1 MRQPEAVTFGGSG
14 LDRAAHLRGDAAAI
28 EAMRL
33 SPRAR
38 FILAWRGKVL
48 IAAGALVRLGADH
61 PVVQDAAEA
70 ALFLG
75 RDVGGPVFCADV
87 SDWDPAQD
95 GEALPDG
102 SFFDMTLQRH
112 PLVPDAEGFADL
124 KACMTQLSARDAE
137 LAAMARG
144 LLSWH
149 RTHRFCARCGA
160 PSTVAQA
167 GWQRFCPACDAR
179 HFPRTDPVVIMLV
192 TRGNRALLGRGL
204 SWPEGMFS
212 CLAGFM
218 EPGETIEAAVRREV
232 AEETG
237 IRVGGVAYLASQP
250 WAFPGSLMIGCHG
263 AALSDEIT
271 LDPTELAGARWVTR
285 EELAAAFAGEVPGLM
300 PARKG
305 AIAQFLLSNWLA
317 DRLY

>member
-1 MRQPEAVTFGGSG
+1 M
-14 LDRAAHLRGDAAAI
+14 DRAAHLRGDDAAI
-28 EAMRL
+28 EAMRHA
-33 SPRAR
+33 PEAR
-38 FILAWRGKVL
+38 FMLAWRGKML
-48 IAAGALVRLGADH
+48 IEGGALARLAADH
-61 PVVQDAAEA
+61 SLLRGVAGA

-75 RDVGGPVFCADV
+75 RDADGPVFCADV
-87 SDWDPAQD
+87 SDWDPTRD

-102 SFFDMTLQRH
+102 SFFDMTVQRH
-112 PLVPDAEGFADL
+112 PLIPGAEGFADL
-124 KACMTQLSARDAE
+124 KLCMTRLNARDAE
-137 LAAMARG
+137 LAAMGRG

-149 RTHRFCARCGA
+149 RSHRFCARCGA
-160 PSTVAQA
+160 PSVVAQA
-167 GWQRFCPACDAR
+167 GWQRVCPDCEAP

-192 TRGNRALLGRGL
+192 TRGNQVLLGRGL
-204 SWPEGMFS
+204 GWPEDMFS

-237 IRVGGVAYLASQP
+237 IRVGQVDYLASQP

-263 AALSDEIT
+263 VAESDAIT
-271 LDPTELAGARWVTR
+271 LDPTELAAARWVPR

-317 DRLY
+317 DRLD